1 MTVII
6 GKGEK
11 TALEVLKEIYG
22 EDVEYK
28 TQIPFKDL
36 MLSEFSDDL
45 SERQQKETVDIVLFS
60 GFNPVC
66 VRVQGGDHTGI
77 LKSTVLFKG
86 GIPIKWEDY
95 YPSAKLKYI
104 EEFNTRANGYRGR
117 GYNLTNGGEEPDWDP
132 DEYSYHY

>member
-22 EDVEYK
+22 KDVEYS
-28 TQIPFKDL
+28 TQIQFKHL
-36 MLSEFSDDL
+36 MNYEFIDDL

-66 VRVQGGDHTGI
+66 VRVQGGDHSGI
-77 LKSTVLFKG
+77 LKSARDTVQKQMLEWCNCVVVDLWFHDCPELFKEKLNDESRREVREALTRG
-86 GIPIKWEDY
+86 G
-95 YPSAKLKYI
+95 L
-104 EEFNTRANGYRGR
+104 
-117 GYNLTNGGEEPDWDP
+117 
-132 DEYSYHY
+132 

>member
-11 TALEVLKEIYG
+11 TALEVLKEIYE

-28 TQIPFKDL
+28 TQVQFKDL
-36 MLSEFSDDL
+36 MSYDFSEDL

-77 LKSTVLFKG
+77 LKSARDTVQKQMLEWCNCVVVDLWFQDCPELFK
-86 GIPIKWEDY
+86 E
-95 YPSAKLKYI
+95 KL
-104 EEFNTRANGYRGR
+104 N
-117 GYNLTNGGEEPDWDP
+117 
-132 DEYSYHY
+132 DESRREVHEALNRKGLAV

>member
-22 EDVEYK
+22 RDVEYS
-28 TQIPFKDL
+28 TQIQFKHL
-36 MLSEFSDDL
+36 MKYEFIDDL

-77 LKSTVLFKG
+77 LKSARDTVQKQMLEWSNCVVVDLWFHDCPELFK
-86 GIPIKWEDY
+86 E
-95 YPSAKLKYI
+95 KL
-104 EEFNTRANGYRGR
+104 N
-117 GYNLTNGGEEPDWDP
+117 
-132 DEYSYHY
+132 DESRREVREALNRVGLH

>member
-22 EDVEYK
+22 EDVEYR
-28 TQIPFKDL
+28 TQIQFKHL
-36 MLSEFSDDL
+36 MNYDFVDDL

-77 LKSTVLFKG
+77 LKSARDTVQKQMLEWCNCTVVDLWFHDCPELFK
-86 GIPIKWEDY
+86 E
-95 YPSAKLKYI
+95 KLNDKSRR
-104 EEFNTRANGYRGR
+104 EVREALNREG
-117 GYNLTNGGEEPDWDP
+117 LTV
-132 DEYSYHY
+132 

>member
-22 EDVEYK
+22 KDIEYS
-28 TQIPFKDL
+28 TQIQFKHL
-36 MLSEFSDDL
+36 MNYEFIDDL

-77 LKSTVLFKG
+77 LKSARDTVQKQMLEWCNCIVVDVWFHDCPELFK
-86 GIPIKWEDY
+86 E
-95 YPSAKLKYI
+95 KL
-104 EEFNTRANGYRGR
+104 N
-117 GYNLTNGGEEPDWDP
+117 
-132 DEYSYHY
+132 DESRREVREALNREGLAV

>member
-22 EDVEYK
+22 EDVEYR
-28 TQIPFKDL
+28 TQIQFKHL
-36 MLSEFSDDL
+36 MNYDFVDDL

-77 LKSTVLFKG
+77 LKSARDTVQKQMLEWCNCTVVDLWFHDCPELFK
-86 GIPIKWEDY
+86 E
-95 YPSAKLKYI
+95 KLND
-104 EEFNTRANGYRGR
+104 ESRREVREALNREG
-117 GYNLTNGGEEPDWDP
+117 LTV
-132 DEYSYHY
+132 

>member
-22 EDVEYK
+22 EDVEYR
-28 TQIPFKDL
+28 TQIQFKHL
-36 MLSEFSDDL
+36 MNYEFVDDL

-77 LKSTVLFKG
+77 LKSARDTVQKQMLEWCNCIVVDLWFHDCPELFK
-86 GIPIKWEDY
+86 E
-95 YPSAKLKYI
+95 KLND
-104 EEFNTRANGYRGR
+104 ESRREVREALTRVG
-117 GYNLTNGGEEPDWDP
+117 L
-132 DEYSYHY
+132 

>member
-22 EDVEYK
+22 KDVEYS
-28 TQIPFKDL
+28 TQIQFKHL
-36 MLSEFSDDL
+36 MNYEFIDDL

-77 LKSTVLFKG
+77 LKSARDTVQKQMLEWCNCVVVDLWFHDCPELFK
-86 GIPIKWEDY
+86 E
-95 YPSAKLKYI
+95 KL
-104 EEFNTRANGYRGR
+104 N
-117 GYNLTNGGEEPDWDP
+117 
-132 DEYSYHY
+132 DESRREVREALNREGLAV

>member
-1 MTVII
+1 MPVII

-22 EDVEYK
+22 RDVEYS
-28 TQIPFKDL
+28 TQIQFKHL
-36 MLSEFSDDL
+36 MNYEFIDDL

-77 LKSTVLFKG
+77 LKSARDTVQKQMLEWCNCIVVDLWFHDCPELFK
-86 GIPIKWEDY
+86 E
-95 YPSAKLKYI
+95 KLND
-104 EEFNTRANGYRGR
+104 ESRREVREALTRVG
-117 GYNLTNGGEEPDWDP
+117 L
-132 DEYSYHY
+132 

>member
-22 EDVEYK
+22 EDVEYR
-28 TQIPFKDL
+28 TQIQFKHL
-36 MLSEFSDDL
+36 MNYEFVDDL

-77 LKSTVLFKG
+77 LKSARDTVQKQMLEWCNCIVVDLWFHDCPELFK
-86 GIPIKWEDY
+86 E
-95 YPSAKLKYI
+95 KLND
-104 EEFNTRANGYRGR
+104 ESRREVREALTRIG
-117 GYNLTNGGEEPDWDP
+117 L
-132 DEYSYHY
+132 

>member
-11 TALEVLKEIYG
+11 TALEVLKEIYE
-22 EDVEYK
+22 EDVENK
-28 TQIPFKDL
+28 TQVQFKDL
-36 MLSEFSDDL
+36 MSYDFSEDL

-77 LKSTVLFKG
+77 LKSARDTVQKQMLEWCNCVVVDLWFHDCPELFK
-86 GIPIKWEDY
+86 E
-95 YPSAKLKYI
+95 KLND
-104 EEFNTRANGYRGR
+104 ESRREVREALTRVR
-117 GYNLTNGGEEPDWDP
+117 L
-132 DEYSYHY
+132 

>member
-22 EDVEYK
+22 KDVEYS
-28 TQIPFKDL
+28 TQIQFKHL
-36 MLSEFSDDL
+36 MNREFVDDL

-77 LKSTVLFKG
+77 LKSARDTVQKQMLEWCNCIVVDVWFHDCPELFK
-86 GIPIKWEDY
+86 E
-95 YPSAKLKYI
+95 KLND
-104 EEFNTRANGYRGR
+104 ESRREVREALTRVGLAV
-117 GYNLTNGGEEPDWDP
+117 
-132 DEYSYHY
+132 

>member
-22 EDVEYK
+22 KDIEYS
-28 TQIPFKDL
+28 TQIQFKHL
-36 MLSEFSDDL
+36 MNYEFIDDL

-77 LKSTVLFKG
+77 LKSARDTVQKQMLEWCNCIVVDLWFHDCPELFK
-86 GIPIKWEDY
+86 E
-95 YPSAKLKYI
+95 KLND
-104 EEFNTRANGYRGR
+104 ESRREVREALNREG
-117 GYNLTNGGEEPDWDP
+117 LTV
-132 DEYSYHY
+132 

>member
-22 EDVEYK
+22 RDVEYS
-28 TQIPFKDL
+28 TQIQFKHL
-36 MLSEFSDDL
+36 MNYEFIDDL

-66 VRVQGGDHTGI
+66 VRVQGGDHSGI
-77 LKSTVLFKG
+77 LKSARDTVQKQMLEWCNCIVVDLWFHDCPELFK
-86 GIPIKWEDY
+86 E
-95 YPSAKLKYI
+95 KL
-104 EEFNTRANGYRGR
+104 N
-117 GYNLTNGGEEPDWDP
+117 
-132 DEYSYHY
+132 DESRREVREALNREGLAV

>member
-22 EDVEYK
+22 RDVEYS
-28 TQIPFKDL
+28 TQIQFKHL
-36 MLSEFSDDL
+36 MNNEFVDDL
-45 SERQQKETVDIVLFS
+45 SARQQKETVDIVLFS

-77 LKSTVLFKG
+77 LKSARDTVQKQMLEWCNCIVVDLWFHDCPELFK
-86 GIPIKWEDY
+86 E
-95 YPSAKLKYI
+95 KL
-104 EEFNTRANGYRGR
+104 N
-117 GYNLTNGGEEPDWDP
+117 
-132 DEYSYHY
+132 DESRREVCEALNREGLAV

>member
-22 EDVEYK
+22 KNVEYS
-28 TQIPFKDL
+28 TQIQFKDL
-36 MLSEFSDDL
+36 MISDFSEDL
-45 SERQQKETVDIVLFS
+45 SERQQKESVDIVLFS

-77 LKSTVLFKG
+77 LKSARDTVQKQMLEWCNCIVVDIWFHDCPELFK
-86 GIPIKWEDY
+86 E
-95 YPSAKLKYI
+95 KLND
-104 EEFNTRANGYRGR
+104 ESRREVREALTRVG
-117 GYNLTNGGEEPDWDP
+117 L
-132 DEYSYHY
+132 

>member
-22 EDVEYK
+22 KNVEYS
-28 TQIPFKDL
+28 TQIQFKHL
-36 MLSEFSDDL
+36 MNNEFVDDL

-77 LKSTVLFKG
+77 LKSARDIVQKQMLEWCNCVVVDLWFHDCPELFK
-86 GIPIKWEDY
+86 E
-95 YPSAKLKYI
+95 KLND
-104 EEFNTRANGYRGR
+104 ESRREVREALNREG
-117 GYNLTNGGEEPDWDP
+117 LTV
-132 DEYSYHY
+132 

>member
-22 EDVEYK
+22 EDVEYR
-28 TQIPFKDL
+28 TQIQFKHL
-36 MLSEFSDDL
+36 MNYEFVDDL

-77 LKSTVLFKG
+77 LKSARDTVQKQMLEWCNCIVVDLWFHDCPELFK
-86 GIPIKWEDY
+86 E
-95 YPSAKLKYI
+95 KLND
-104 EEFNTRANGYRGR
+104 ESRREVREALNREG
-117 GYNLTNGGEEPDWDP
+117 LTV
-132 DEYSYHY
+132 

>member
-22 EDVEYK
+22 EDVEYR
-28 TQIPFKDL
+28 TQIQFKHL
-36 MLSEFSDDL
+36 MNNEFVDDL

-66 VRVQGGDHTGI
+66 VRVQGGDHSGI
-77 LKSTVLFKG
+77 LKSARDTVQKQMLEWCNCIVVDLWFHDCPELFK
-86 GIPIKWEDY
+86 E
-95 YPSAKLKYI
+95 KL
-104 EEFNTRANGYRGR
+104 N
-117 GYNLTNGGEEPDWDP
+117 
-132 DEYSYHY
+132 DESRREVCEALNRVGLH

>member
-11 TALEVLKEIYG
+11 TALELLKEIYG
-22 EDVEYK
+22 EDVEYR
-28 TQIPFKDL
+28 TQIQFKHL
-36 MLSEFSDDL
+36 MNNEFVDDL

-77 LKSTVLFKG
+77 LKSARDTVQKQMLEWCNCIVVDLWFHDCPELFK
-86 GIPIKWEDY
+86 E
-95 YPSAKLKYI
+95 KLND
-104 EEFNTRANGYRGR
+104 ESRREVREALTRVG
-117 GYNLTNGGEEPDWDP
+117 L
-132 DEYSYHY
+132 

>member
-22 EDVEYK
+22 EDVEYR
-28 TQIPFKDL
+28 TQIQFKDL
-36 MLSEFSDDL
+36 MNFEFSEDL

-77 LKSTVLFKG
+77 LKSARDTVQKQMLEWCNCIVVDLWFHDCPELFK
-86 GIPIKWEDY
+86 E
-95 YPSAKLKYI
+95 KL
-104 EEFNTRANGYRGR
+104 N
-117 GYNLTNGGEEPDWDP
+117 
-132 DEYSYHY
+132 DESRREAREALNRVGLH

>member
-11 TALEVLKEIYG
+11 TALEILKEIYG
-22 EDVEYK
+22 RDVEYS
-28 TQIPFKDL
+28 TQIQFKHL
-36 MLSEFSDDL
+36 MNNEFVDDL

-77 LKSTVLFKG
+77 LKSARDTVQKQMLEWSNCVVVDLWFHDCPELFK
-86 GIPIKWEDY
+86 E
-95 YPSAKLKYI
+95 KL
-104 EEFNTRANGYRGR
+104 N
-117 GYNLTNGGEEPDWDP
+117 
-132 DEYSYHY
+132 DESRREVREALNRVGLH

>member
-22 EDVEYK
+22 KNVEYS
-28 TQIPFKDL
+28 TQIQFKDL
-36 MLSEFSDDL
+36 MISDFSEDL
-45 SERQQKETVDIVLFS
+45 SERQQKESVDIVLFS

-77 LKSTVLFKG
+77 LKSARDTVQKQMLEWCNCIVVDIWFHDCPELFK
-86 GIPIKWEDY
+86 E
-95 YPSAKLKYI
+95 KL
-104 EEFNTRANGYRGR
+104 N
-117 GYNLTNGGEEPDWDP
+117 
-132 DEYSYHY
+132 DESRREVREALNREGLAV

>member
-22 EDVEYK
+22 EDVEYR
-28 TQIPFKDL
+28 TQIQFKHL
-36 MLSEFSDDL
+36 MNYEFVDDL

-77 LKSTVLFKG
+77 LKSARDTVQKQMLEWCNCIVVDLWFHDCPELFK
-86 GIPIKWEDY
+86 E
-95 YPSAKLKYI
+95 KLND
-104 EEFNTRANGYRGR
+104 ESRREVREALTRVGLAV
-117 GYNLTNGGEEPDWDP
+117 
-132 DEYSYHY
+132 

>member
-22 EDVEYK
+22 KDVEYS
-28 TQIPFKDL
+28 TQIQFKHL
-36 MLSEFSDDL
+36 MNNEFVDDL

-66 VRVQGGDHTGI
+66 VRVQGGDHSGI
-77 LKSTVLFKG
+77 LKSARDTVQKQMLEWCNCVVVDLWFHDCPELFK
-86 GIPIKWEDY
+86 E
-95 YPSAKLKYI
+95 KLNN
-104 EEFNTRANGYRGR
+104 ESRREVREALTRVG
-117 GYNLTNGGEEPDWDP
+117 L
-132 DEYSYHY
+132 

>member
-22 EDVEYK
+22 EDVEYR
-28 TQIPFKDL
+28 TQIQFKHL
-36 MLSEFSDDL
+36 MNYEFVDDL

-77 LKSTVLFKG
+77 LKSARDTVQKQMLEWCNCIVVDLWFHDCPELFK
-86 GIPIKWEDY
+86 E
-95 YPSAKLKYI
+95 KL
-104 EEFNTRANGYRGR
+104 N
-117 GYNLTNGGEEPDWDP
+117 
-132 DEYSYHY
+132 DESRREVREALNREGLAV

>member
-22 EDVEYK
+22 KDVEYS
-28 TQIPFKDL
+28 TQIQFKHL
-36 MLSEFSDDL
+36 MNYEFIDDL

-77 LKSTVLFKG
+77 LKSARDTVQKQMLEWCNCIVVDLWFHDCPELFK
-86 GIPIKWEDY
+86 E
-95 YPSAKLKYI
+95 KLND
-104 EEFNTRANGYRGR
+104 ESRREVREALNREG
-117 GYNLTNGGEEPDWDP
+117 LTV
-132 DEYSYHY
+132 